1 MSSGMPNKKADTMSS
16 ATTGPLAIPSRS
28 ISLNFAAA
36 EEVHVGIEEAVK
48 TLIIEASQD
57 GTCGIRVTRHE
68 PGAFTVALDDTVPFG
83 ETYEDLA

>member
-1 MSSGMPNKKADTMSS
+1 MPYKKADIMSS
-16 ATTGPLAIPSRS
+16 AAIEPLAIPPRS

-36 EEVHVGIEEAVK
+36 EEIHIGIEDAVK
-48 TLIIEASQD
+48 TLIIAASQD

-68 PGAFTVALDDTVPFG
+68 PGTFTVALDESVPFG